1 MSPAMARR
9 PEARWAQTS
18 ALRAVLRPSK
28 KARATKRARA
38 AARDAAADARGP
50 PATGSG
56 KAELIPNFSAA
67 RAIRDGNCHDTRG
80 PETGQ
85 GAARAQCVSLDL
97 GGTGIPDC
105 ASFGTGKNACATKMK
120 TTGGPGP
127 V

>member
-80 PETGQ
+80 AEMGQ
-85 GAARAQCVSLDL
+85 GAAFRVRPL
-97 GGTGIPDC
+97 
-105 ASFGTGKNACATKMK
+105 ASAGNPYRIDPAFGTFFLRRL
-120 TTGGPGP
+120 
-127 V
+127 